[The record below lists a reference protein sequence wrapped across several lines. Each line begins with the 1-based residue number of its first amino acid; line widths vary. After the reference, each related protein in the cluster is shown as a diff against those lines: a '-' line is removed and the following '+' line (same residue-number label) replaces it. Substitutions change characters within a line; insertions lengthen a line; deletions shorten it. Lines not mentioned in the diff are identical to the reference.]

1 MTAHTVA
8 CDVDVIE
15 VRRYPAHGAVTIV
28 AGVATGN
35 VCQVFANGDDA
46 IMAGAASPND
56 LAVIDHHYRR
66 KDISR
71 VTVFAN
77 IGCLDVRRIFSGGV
91 RAVMAANTIASN
103 VDVVEIRR

>member
-35 VCQVFANGDDA
+35 VRQVFANGDDA

-56 LAVIDHHYRR
+56 LRVINGHYRR
-66 KDISR
+66 EYVGR
-71 VTVFAN
+71 MAVLTN
-77 IGCLDVRRIFSGGV
+77 IRGLNVRRILAHCI
-91 RAVMAANTIASN
+91 RAVVATHAIAGDI
-103 VDVVEIRR
+103 DVIEVRR